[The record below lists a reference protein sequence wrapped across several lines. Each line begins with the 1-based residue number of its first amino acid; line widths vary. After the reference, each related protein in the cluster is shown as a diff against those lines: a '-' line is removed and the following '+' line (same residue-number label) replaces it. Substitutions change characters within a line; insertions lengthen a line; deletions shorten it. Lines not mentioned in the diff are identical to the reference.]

1 MATARTSDAITLPR
15 LFIGALV
22 VVAVFT
28 WAMGLPAD
36 GLRLLP
42 CPVLWTTGLECPG
55 CGMTRACIF
64 LARGDLASSYELHP
78 FALPLVSV
86 ALLAAFWPTRTRE
99 AWSRLPGGLRRFA
112 LFSAAL
118 LLLVRWVSVV
128 G

>member
-1 MATARTSDAITLPR
+1 MATVRTSDAITLPR

-22 VVAVFT
+22 LAAAFT
-28 WAMGLPAD
+28 WIMGLPAD
-36 GLRLLP
+36 GLALLP

-86 ALLAAFWPTRTRE
+86 ALLAAFWPARTRE
-99 AWSRLPGGLRRFA
+99 VWGSLPGGLRRFA
-112 LFSAAL
+112 LLSAAL
-118 LLLVRWVSVV
+118 LLLVRWIRVV